1 MADVR
6 PEADFEEKS
15 LGELVALASSNVSS
29 LVRSEMELAK
39 LELKSD
45 AKKAALGGT
54 LFVVAGVIACVV
66 LILLSI
72 SLAYGFVAMG
82 VWPWLAFL
90 IVSILYVLLAA
101 ALCGIG
107 YLRMRRMSG
116 LKRTRRTTRDDLAM
130 LRRGEPTDVDT
141 TEVIP
146 AGGRKA
152 VPDGR
157 KVVADKK

>member
-1 MADVR
+1 MA
-6 PEADFEEKS
+6 EAQTVTDIEEKS
-15 LGELVALASSNVSS
+15 LGELVAMASSNVSS

-54 LFVVAGVIACVV
+54 MFAVAGVIACVV
-66 LILLSI
+66 VILLSI

-90 IVSILYVLLAA
+90 IVSVLYILLAVG
-101 ALCGIG
+101 LCGLG

-116 LKRTRRTTRDDLAM
+116 LKRTLETTKADIAM
-130 LRRGEPTDVDT
+130 LRRSDSDSGSEDVDT
-141 TEVIP
+141 TEVI
-146 AGGRKA
+146 AASGRKA
-152 VPDGR
+152 ITDDR
-157 KVVADKK
+157 